1 MAAWPCIGN
10 LSDAKLG
17 SWSISQG
24 RGAFRGDN
32 IRYDSVDDQAIKKL
46 NEQDM
51 KDFRLKHGATPKE
64 FIKSS
69 EDERI
74 YFLKTSSRVGEA
86 HLAEMV
92 EAANN

>member
-1 MAAWPCIGN
+1 
-10 LSDAKLG
+10 
-17 SWSISQG
+17 
-24 RGAFRGDN
+24 
-32 IRYDSVDDQAIKKL
+32 
-46 NEQDM
+46 M